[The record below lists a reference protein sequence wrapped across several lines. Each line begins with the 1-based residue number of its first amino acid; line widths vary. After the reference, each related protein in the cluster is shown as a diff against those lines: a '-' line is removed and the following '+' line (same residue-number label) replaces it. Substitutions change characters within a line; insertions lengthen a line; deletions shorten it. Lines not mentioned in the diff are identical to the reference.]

1 MSSGKSASG
10 VWPSKSG
17 AGRKGPAPDG
27 GDGMGC
33 KGSAAFS
40 VQACQSGAK
49 RKRPPMTEGD
59 EWSKAF
65 KATPLKST
73 GGARQVVTA

>member
-1 MSSGKSASG
+1 
-10 VWPSKSG
+10 
-17 AGRKGPAPDG
+17 
-27 GDGMGC
+27 MGC

-49 RKRPPMTEGD
+49 RRRPPMTEGD

-73 GGARQVVTA
+73 GGARQVVTV

>member
-17 AGRKGPAPDG
+17 AGRKGPAPDR

-33 KGSAAFS
+33 KGS

-73 GGARQVVTA
+73 GGARQVVTV